1 MSQRISLILAVAAV
15 LAVLPVFGQ
24 NSSTAAIPAGTFV
37 LSENGPT
44 FSALARLSIGSAG
57 EVTGL
62 SLVRASTTTTGYAI
76 QGVYTINADSTSSL
90 SLNATSLDANVN
102 ASDGEEA
109 PVIFSEHL
117 TLIGPVRGQF
127 ATIRTD
133 AGVYATGSLAPAAT
147 AVPQGDYFLY
157 GTVIDP
163 GATSIAYLSFD
174 GAGNVTG
181 RQLTNS
187 FGNMTLKTLSG
198 THACEGNG
206 FQKLTVSAQTTDAN
220 GDPVVTTETY
230 AFLATKQEMRM
241 IHADHDGQTGVCS
254 LSQ

>member
-1 MSQRISLILAVAAV
+1 MSQRVSLILAVA
-15 LAVLPVFGQ
+15 AVLPVFGQ
-24 NSSTAAIPAGTFV
+24 NSSTATIPAGTFV
-37 LSENGPT
+37 LTENGPT
-44 FSALARLSIGSAG
+44 FSGLARLSIGSGG

-76 QGVYTINADSTSSL
+76 QGVYTINADSTGSL
-90 SLNATSLDANVN
+90 VLNATSLDASVN
-102 ASDGEEA
+102 AGDGEEA

-133 AGVYATGSLAPAAT
+133 AGVYATGSLAQAAT
-147 AVPQGDYFLY
+147 AVPKGDYFLF

-163 GATSIAYLSFD
+163 SGTSIAYLSFD

-181 RQLTNS
+181 RELTNS

-206 FQKLTVSAQTTDAN
+206 F
-220 GDPVVTTETY
+220 
-230 AFLATKQEMRM
+230 
-241 IHADHDGQTGVCS
+241 
-254 LSQ
+254 